1 MMIAIRLDSNDLL
14 LALPFLFVNVLF
26 CKLNALKKTA
36 ENIVMHDIFL
46 KAAKQE
52 QILKNHFQE

>member
-26 CKLNALKKTA
+26 CKLNALKKKKKA

-52 QILKNHFQE
+52 

>member
-26 CKLNALKKTA
+26 CKLNALKKKA

-52 QILKNHFQE
+52 

>member
-46 KAAKQE
+46 KAAKQ
-52 QILKNHFQE
+52 K

>member
-26 CKLNALKKTA
+26 CKLNALKKKTA
-36 ENIVMHDIFL
+36 ENIVMHNIFL

-52 QILKNHFQE
+52 

>member
-26 CKLNALKKTA
+26 CKLNALKKKTA
-36 ENIVMHDIFL
+36 ENIVMHNIFSESGQTRMN
-46 KAAKQE
+46 K
-52 QILKNHFQE
+52 